1 MIHTIVFDLS
11 EVLIAGLLGV
21 EKVLSPLLHVPE
33 ETILPALG
41 GAPMEELFRGKV
53 SEEYYLSQVLQE
65 QSLHKH
71 GWNTSIDT
79 LKAVFRKNFEH
90 RVSGMEEVLS
100 KLGAKYELLLLSDHA
115 REWIEHIREIH
126 PFLEIFDHQVFSFE
140 TGQLKKEASTFHTM
154 LQIIN
159 RKPEECLFVDD
170 NPLNVKAAG
179 EVRVISVEFE
189 GTKQLIGTLRSL
201 EVLL

>member
-1 MIHTIVFDLS
+1 MVHTFFFVLS

-41 GAPMEELFRGKV
+41 GAPVEDLFRGKV

-65 QSLHKH
+65 QALHKQ

-79 LKAVFRKNFEH
+79 LKEVIRKSFEH
-90 RVSGMEEVLS
+90 RVPGMEEVLS
-100 KLGAKYELLLLSDHA
+100 ELGAKYELVLLSDHA
-115 REWIEHIREIH
+115 SEWIEHIREIH
-126 PFLEIFDHQVFSFE
+126 PFLEIFDRQIFSFE
-140 TGQLKKEASTFHTM
+140 TGQLKKEASTFHTL
-154 LQIIN
+154 LQVIN
-159 RKPEECLFVDD
+159 RKPEECLFEDD
-170 NPLNVKAAG
+170 NPLNVKVARG
-179 EVRVISVEFE
+179 VGIIGVKFTE
-189 GTKQLIGTLRSL
+189 TQQLIGTLRSQ